1 MVFVEASRHWVMNYA
16 CLLDEVF
23 RGYGADRD
31 AGLGPVLALMG
42 LPPSALPSL
51 LPAPRS
57 PCPALREAGRA
68 KNSSRVLSALMR
80 CQQDAT
86 RAF

>member
-1 MVFVEASRHWVMNYA
+1 MGLVRGEGFPLMVFVEASRHWVMNYA

-51 LPAPRS
+51 LPAPCARRCER
-57 PCPALREAGRA
+57 PGELRIAA
-68 KNSSRVLSALMR
+68 VS
-80 CQQDAT
+80 
-86 RAF
+86 